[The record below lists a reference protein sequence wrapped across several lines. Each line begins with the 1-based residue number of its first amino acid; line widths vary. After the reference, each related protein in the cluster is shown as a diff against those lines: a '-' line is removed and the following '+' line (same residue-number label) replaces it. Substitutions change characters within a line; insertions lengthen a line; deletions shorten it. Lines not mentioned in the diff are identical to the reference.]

1 MPRDLTNMPFP
12 RSAANQ
18 STENPEPEA
27 GSHGALNRTLSI
39 ESMLLEEFNYA
50 SVTAYQAMED
60 RARVSSLY
68 YLLLGAL
75 ASGLL
80 AIYQLGGNTHASSQP
95 LVVAL
100 FVLAGLLSITFFE
113 KIIRLRQAYRESLI
127 CMNVIKEFYIQ
138 QFQKQMPSIEH
149 AFRWR
154 LKTVPAGER
163 IGSVTFAIS
172 SLIALMGS
180 FCFAGAVLVGIK
192 SDIITKPSAYGV
204 QPYIFPI
211 TVFVIV
217 LLLYIA
223 YYRRA
228 LSKGKEIAIL
238 EQQAEIIGLSELKPT
253 SE

>member
-1 MPRDLTNMPFP
+1 M
-12 RSAANQ
+12 
-18 STENPEPEA
+18 
-27 GSHGALNRTLSI
+27 
-39 ESMLLEEFNYA
+39 
-50 SVTAYQAMED
+50 TAYQAMED

-80 AIYQLGGNTHASSQP
+80 AIYQLGGNTHTSSQP
-95 LVVAL
+95 LVIAL

-138 QFQKQMPSIEH
+138 QFQKQMPSIEL

-154 LKTVPAGER
+154 LKTIPAGER
-163 IGSVTFAIS
+163 IGSVTFAIC

-192 SDIITKPSAYGV
+192 SDIITNPSTYGV
-204 QPYIFPI
+204 QPFLLP
-211 TVFVIV
+211 TAVFVII
-217 LLLYIA
+217 LLLYMA

-228 LSKGKEIAIL
+228 LSKSKEKAIL
-238 EQQAEIIGLSELKPT
+238 DQQAEIIEISVPKSANE
-253 SE
+253 